1 MNQKM
6 ICVAILACFSMTP
19 AVWAGEGSSEHHKG
33 PHAKKACQ
41 FGGHGIKAMDSN
53 KDGQVT
59 LEEFMVGSEQKA
71 KERFAKKDKNG
82 DGVLSKADRH
92 MSAKK
97 IDHLFERYD
106 LNKDGLLSKEEMLG
120 QKK

>member
-1 MNQKM
+1 MNKKM
-6 ICVAILACFSMTP
+6 IGIAMFLSLVLAP
-19 AVWAGEGSSEHHKG
+19 AAWANEDVYDHHKG
-33 PHAKKACQ
+33 SHAKKTCQ
-41 FGGHGIKAMDSN
+41 FGGHGMKAMDSN

-59 LEEFMVGSEQKA
+59 LEEFMAGSEKKA

-82 DGVLSKADRH
+82 DGVLSKADRQ

-97 IDHLFERYD
+97 VDKMFERHD